1 MTEYELF
8 SEILRILGQTEDRTF
23 RSLERSQLVPRE
35 VKDVISALRKAKETF
50 DSQWPPFVSRSDYTP
65 VHVKRESHN
74 PEIEI
79 DDHGWEPDTTLKWL
93 KLEMLLTGIVGK
105 GVSNVRVIEMFRVA
119 GLKTRARAKDGRT
132 NILSFIKTELDRLS
146 DRERKR
152 VVQIVLSNFKES
164 QTLGWMNVIKS
175 GHD

>member
-1 MTEYELF
+1 
-8 SEILRILGQTEDRTF
+8 
-23 RSLERSQLVPRE
+23 
-35 VKDVISALRKAKETF
+35 
-50 DSQWPPFVSRSDYTP
+50 
-65 VHVKRESHN
+65 
-74 PEIEI
+74 
-79 DDHGWEPDTTLKWL
+79 
-93 KLEMLLTGIVGK
+93 
-105 GVSNVRVIEMFRVA
+105 MFRVA